1 MRKSYFDIL
10 VSDDDVNYKQVFSGE
25 SSGTTDGFEKFDI
38 NAPARFVKIVCHGNS
53 ISKWNSIGE
62 IFIMR
67 K

>member
-1 MRKSYFDIL
+1 MKLGIIAPSHDRNGVKFVADLGLKYA
-10 VSDDDVNYKQVFSGE
+10 E
-25 SSGTTDGFEKFDI
+25 FDI